1 VATIHDV
8 IHLGRD
14 VVVKSFIRLA
24 LSFLFTLA
32 VLASLVLTVPGDAIG
47 PH

>member
-1 VATIHDV
+1 MT
-8 IHLGRD
+8 LFTWGD

-24 LSFLFTLA
+24 FSCLFAVAVLSSLVLA
-32 VLASLVLTVPGDAIG
+32 VLADYIG

>member
-8 IHLGRD
+8 VHLGD
-14 VVVKSFIRLA
+14 VVVQRYIRFA
-24 LSFLFTLA
+24 LSLLFTLA
-32 VLASLVLTVPGDAIG
+32 VLTSLVLTVPADTIG

>member
-1 VATIHDV
+1 MPTVPDV
-8 IHLGRD
+8 VHLGD
-14 VVVKSFIRLA
+14 VAVQRFVRLG